1 MINLKANFAFVFKFF
16 LTQMGPPQNLTFLEK
31 SLLSS
36 CTVKYF
42 SLLLTRICAKLAGC
56 PFKLGVLGVA
66 PLMMIT
72 FKDLY
77 REGGAGREQY

>member
-1 MINLKANFAFVFKFF
+1 MSMQIAPLFSNKF
-16 LTQMGPPQNLTFLEK
+16 LNVNGPTTQFNIFRQNLQ
-31 SLLSS
+31 SS

-42 SLLLTRICAKLAGC
+42 LLLLTRICEKLAGC

-77 REGGAGREQY
+77 SI